1 MTFPALRSNAWAAA
15 YADGSDELNKHMTKP
30 ARQRG
35 LSMMGF
41 LFVAAVVLVS
51 ALIAFRVVPA
61 YIEYFSVQK
70 ALQGALNDSPDLSK
84 TDIRRRVERRIGAEY
99 IDSVSASEIEV
110 TKSNNVTTASVSW
123 QNKLHLVG
131 NVSLL
136 LDFDASASR

>member
-15 YADGSDELNKHMTKP
+15 YADGSDELNKHLMMP

-41 LFVAAVVLVS
+41 LFVSAVVLVA
-51 ALIAFRVVPA
+51 ALIAFRLVPA

-70 ALQGALNDSPDLSK
+70 ALQGALNDSPDLTK
-84 TDIRRRVERRIGAEY
+84 NDVRRRVERRIGADY
-99 IDSVSASEIEV
+99 IDSVNASDIEV

>member
-1 MTFPALRSNAWAAA
+1 MT
-15 YADGSDELNKHMTKP
+15 MP

-84 TDIRRRVERRIGAEY
+84 ADVRRRVERRIGAEY
-99 IDSVSASEIEV
+99 IDSVYASEVEV

-136 LDFDASASR
+136 LDFEASASR

>member
-1 MTFPALRSNAWAAA
+1 
-15 YADGSDELNKHMTKP
+15 MTKP
-30 ARQRG
+30 ALQRG

-51 ALIAFRVVPA
+51 ALVAFRVVPA

>member
-1 MTFPALRSNAWAAA
+1 M
-15 YADGSDELNKHMTKP
+15 P
-30 ARQRG
+30 ARERG

-70 ALQGALNDSPDLSK
+70 ALQGALNDSTDL
-84 TDIRRRVERRIGAEY
+84 TRADVRRRVERRIGAEY
-99 IDSVSASEIEV
+99 IDSVHAGEVEV
-110 TKSNNVTTASVSW
+110 TKSNNITTASVSW

-136 LDFDASASR
+136 LEFEASASR

>member
-1 MTFPALRSNAWAAA
+1 MT
-15 YADGSDELNKHMTKP
+15 MP

-84 TDIRRRVERRIGAEY
+84 SDIRRRVERRIGAEY